1 MKKIFIIFLVV
12 LNSIYMTNSLAKPN
26 DSEESCNTNNIVANN
41 FKKTFPV
48 MLPISSKSKLKRE
61 NTISFSQFS
70 NSFLQKL
77 SENHGDFVPF
87 GGAIRLPDI
96 CNKTVFIA
104 YFTDEG
110 EVENYSLNVF
120 KDGKGHSVNF
130 GTGSEF
136 WIDKKYNIKV
146 KSYDGK
152 LAKINYYKISDDG
165 IIMKIESPLN

>member
-1 MKKIFIIFLVV
+1 
-12 LNSIYMTNSLAKPN
+12 MTNSTAKSN
-26 DSEESCNTNNIVANN
+26 NNEKTCSTDNIVANN
-41 FKKTFPV
+41 FKNTLPV
-48 MLPISSKSKLKRE
+48 IFPISSKSKLKKE
-61 NTISFSQFS
+61 YTISFSQFS

-110 EVENYSLNVF
+110 ELENYSLNVF

-165 IIMKIESPLN
+165 TIMKSKSPLN